1 MDKLDRFALINDF
14 ISYIGL
20 VLIGM
25 LCNTF
30 LNFDNEKENAILFL
44 ILIVSGL
51 IISYLV
57 AYAVKRKVPEYES
70 KNNKSVLFYMILMLI
85 VRWIPGIWP
94 TSIVE
99 LILFLTF
106 LFLLVVVRNVYI
118 EKKAEQQHLCKGED

>member
-1 MDKLDRFALINDF
+1 MDRIALINDF

-20 VLIGM
+20 ILIS
-25 LCNTF
+25 LVCNTF
-30 LNFDNEKENAILFL
+30 LNFDNGKENAILFL
-44 ILIVSGL
+44 ILIVSGV

-57 AYAVKRKVPEYES
+57 AYAVKRKIPEYKS

-85 VRWIPGIWP
+85 VRWIPGNWP

-99 LILFLTF
+99 VILFLIF

-118 EKKAEQQHLCKGED
+118 EKKAEQQ

>member
-1 MDKLDRFALINDF
+1 MDRIALINDF

-20 VLIGM
+20 ILIS
-25 LCNTF
+25 LVCNTF
-30 LNFDNEKENAILFL
+30 LNFDNWKENAILFL
-44 ILIVSGL
+44 ILIVSGV

-57 AYAVKRKVPEYES
+57 AYAVKRKIPEYKS

-99 LILFLTF
+99 VILFLTF

-118 EKKAEQQHLCKGED
+118 EKKAEQQ

>member
-1 MDKLDRFALINDF
+1 MTKLDRFALINDF

-20 VLIGM
+20 VLVGLI
-25 LCNTF
+25 CNTF

-94 TSIVE
+94 NTIVE
-99 LILFLTF
+99 VTFFLTF
-106 LFLLVVVRNVYI
+106 IFLLVVVRNVYI
-118 EKKAEQQHLCKGED
+118 EKKAEQ

>member
-1 MDKLDRFALINDF
+1 MKKLDRFVLINDF

-20 VLIGM
+20 ILIS
-25 LCNTF
+25 LVCNTF

-44 ILIVSGL
+44 ILIVSGV
-51 IISYLV
+51 IISCLV
-57 AYAVKRKVPEYES
+57 AYAVKRKMPKYKS
-70 KNNKSVLFYMILMLI
+70 NNDKSILFYMILMLI

-118 EKKAEQQHLCKGED
+118 EKKAEQQ

>member
-20 VLIGM
+20 VLVGLI
-25 LCNTF
+25 CNTF

-57 AYAVKRKVPEYES
+57 AYAVKRKIPKYKS
-70 KNNKSVLFYMILMLI
+70 NNDKSILFYMILMLI

-99 LILFLTF
+99 VILFLTF

-118 EKKAEQQHLCKGED
+118 EKKAEQQ

>member
-1 MDKLDRFALINDF
+1 MEKLDRFALINDF
-14 ISYIGL
+14 VSYIGL
-20 VLIGM
+20 ILMGLI
-25 LCNTF
+25 CNTF

-44 ILIVSGL
+44 ILTVSGL
-51 IISYLV
+51 IISCLV

-99 LILFLTF
+99 VILFLTF
-106 LFLLVVVRNVYI
+106 IFLLVVVRNVYT
-118 EKKAEQQHLCKGED
+118 EKKVEQQ

>member
-1 MDKLDRFALINDF
+1 MVAKMDRIALINDF

-20 VLIGM
+20 ILIS
-25 LCNTF
+25 LVCNTF
-30 LNFDNEKENAILFL
+30 LNFDNGKENAIL
-44 ILIVSGL
+44 ILIVSGV

-57 AYAVKRKVPEYES
+57 AYAVKRKIPEYKS

-99 LILFLTF
+99 VILFLTF

-118 EKKAEQQHLCKGED
+118 EKKAEQQ

>member
-1 MDKLDRFALINDF
+1 MEKLDRFALINDF

-20 VLIGM
+20 ILIS
-25 LCNTF
+25 LVCNTF

-44 ILIVSGL
+44 ILIVSGV
-51 IISYLV
+51 IISCLV
-57 AYAVKRKVPEYES
+57 AYAVKRKMPKYKS
-70 KNNKSVLFYMILMLI
+70 NNDKSILFYMILMLI

-99 LILFLTF
+99 VILFLTF

-118 EKKAEQQHLCKGED
+118 EKKAEQQ

>member
-1 MDKLDRFALINDF
+1 MAKMDRFVLVNDF
-14 ISYIGL
+14 INYIGL
-20 VLIGM
+20 ILIS
-25 LCNTF
+25 LVCNTF

-44 ILIVSGL
+44 ILILIVSVV
-51 IISYLV
+51 IFSCLV
-57 AYAVKRKVPEYES
+57 AYAVKRKIPEYKS

-99 LILFLTF
+99 VILFLTF

-118 EKKAEQQHLCKGED
+118 EKKAEQQ

>member
-1 MDKLDRFALINDF
+1 MEKLDRFVLINDF

-20 VLIGM
+20 ILIS
-25 LCNTF
+25 LVCNTF

-44 ILIVSGL
+44 ILILIVSGV
-51 IISYLV
+51 IFSCLV
-57 AYAVKRKVPEYES
+57 AYAVKRKMPKYKS
-70 KNNKSVLFYMILMLI
+70 NNDKSILFYMILMLI

-118 EKKAEQQHLCKGED
+118 EKKAAQQ

>member
-118 EKKAEQQHLCKGED
+118 EKKAEQQ

>member
-57 AYAVKRKVPEYES
+57 AYAVKRKIPKYKS
-70 KNNKSVLFYMILMLI
+70 NNDKSILFYMILMLI
-85 VRWIPGIWP
+85 VRWVPGIWP
-94 TSIVE
+94 NSIAE

-118 EKKAEQQHLCKGED
+118 EKKAAQQ

>member
-30 LNFDNEKENAILFL
+30 LNFDNVKENAILFL
-44 ILIVSGL
+44 ILIVSGV

-118 EKKAEQQHLCKGED
+118 EKKAEQQ

>member
-57 AYAVKRKVPEYES
+57 AYAVKRKIPEYKS

-118 EKKAEQQHLCKGED
+118 EKKAAQQ

>member
-51 IISYLV
+51 IISSLV

-70 KNNKSVLFYMILMLI
+70 KNNKSVLFDMILMLI

-118 EKKAEQQHLCKGED
+118 EKKAAQQ

>member
-1 MDKLDRFALINDF
+1 MTKLDRFALINDF

-20 VLIGM
+20 VLVGLI
-25 LCNTF
+25 CNTF

-57 AYAVKRKVPEYES
+57 AYAVKRKIPKYKS
-70 KNNKSVLFYMILMLI
+70 NNDKSILFYMILMLI

-94 TSIVE
+94 NTIVE
-99 LILFLTF
+99 VTFFLTF
-106 LFLLVVVRNVYI
+106 IFLLVVVRNVYI
-118 EKKAEQQHLCKGED
+118 EKKAEQ

>member
-57 AYAVKRKVPEYES
+57 AYAVKRKIPEYKS
-70 KNNKSVLFYMILMLI
+70 NNDKSILFYMILMLI

-99 LILFLTF
+99 VILFLTF

-118 EKKAEQQHLCKGED
+118 EKKAEQQ

>member
-1 MDKLDRFALINDF
+1 MDRIALINDF

-20 VLIGM
+20 ILIS
-25 LCNTF
+25 LVCNTF

-44 ILIVSGL
+44 ILILIVSGV
-51 IISYLV
+51 IFSCLV
-57 AYAVKRKVPEYES
+57 AYAVKRKMPKYKS
-70 KNNKSVLFYMILMLI
+70 NNDKSILFYMILMLI

-99 LILFLTF
+99 VILFLTF

-118 EKKAEQQHLCKGED
+118 EKKAEQQ

>member
-1 MDKLDRFALINDF
+1 MDRIALINDF

-20 VLIGM
+20 ILIS
-25 LCNTF
+25 LVCNTF
-30 LNFDNEKENAILFL
+30 LNFDNVKENAILFL
-44 ILIVSGL
+44 ILIVSGV

-57 AYAVKRKVPEYES
+57 AYAVKRKMPKYKS
-70 KNNKSVLFYMILMLI
+70 NNDKSILFYMILMLI

-99 LILFLTF
+99 VILFLTF

-118 EKKAEQQHLCKGED
+118 EKKAEQQ

>member
-1 MDKLDRFALINDF
+1 MTKLDRFALINDF

-20 VLIGM
+20 VLVGLI
-25 LCNTF
+25 CNTF
-30 LNFDNEKENAILFL
+30 LNLDNEKENAILFL
-44 ILIVSGL
+44 ILTVSGL
-51 IISYLV
+51 VISYLV

-94 TSIVE
+94 NTIVE

-106 LFLLVVVRNVYI
+106 LLLLVVVRNVYI
-118 EKKAEQQHLCKGED
+118 EKKAEQQ

>member
-57 AYAVKRKVPEYES
+57 AYAVKRKIPKYKS
-70 KNNKSVLFYMILMLI
+70 NNDKSILFYMILMLI

-118 EKKAEQQHLCKGED
+118 EKKAAQQ

>member
-1 MDKLDRFALINDF
+1 MTKLDRFALINDF

-20 VLIGM
+20 VLVGLI
-25 LCNTF
+25 CNTF

-118 EKKAEQQHLCKGED
+118 EKKAAQQ

>member
-57 AYAVKRKVPEYES
+57 AYAVKRKVPEKKK

-118 EKKAEQQHLCKGED
+118 EKKAEQQ